1 MFIVDAFHDTC
12 KRFNIKIQT
21 ALKQI
26 QSYSGLMVNVKVIN
40 NQTLVSILLKMKD
53 VAKYEFNPT
62 HSGIVCAKSSLFN
75 RNGFSPSKL
84 VFG

>member
-1 MFIVDAFHDTC
+1 MFIVDTFHNIR

-40 NQTLVSILLKMKD
+40 NQTLASILLKMKD

-62 HSGIVCAKSSLFN
+62 HSGTACVKSSLFN
-75 RNGFSPSKL
+75 SNGFSPSKL

>member
-1 MFIVDAFHDTC
+1 MFIVDTFHNIR

-62 HSGIVCAKSSLFN
+62 HSGTVCVKSSLFN
-75 RNGFSPSKL
+75 SNGFSPSKL